1 MAAEDDPAPLNPSA
15 AGQEPPYVG
24 AAPRDPPAGGG
35 DGTQDGTPTVPST
48 QPRRI
53 QLRLPAAGGVVRIN
67 SSGGR
72 ININTSD
79 SAGNANNDTVG
90 QHLLMRSLERRQRL
104 EQAQGAAG
112 RLQQGINGAPQ
123 RAINVT
129 AGGRHIPGMG
139 PAGPVLPSLEPQPLP
154 NQTSDISSADNANAE
169 DGGKTNEPANMKQYE
184 CAICYEYMDSPV
196 GCGSCQARFCAN
208 CLRRVLR
215 QGIAERNPESEDPP
229 NSAKCPSCRAAFTAQ
244 SIVHDRELCRQIREC
259 TDTVSCPFKG
269 CGAEMRIGLLKAHEA
284 QCPYIRMRCRY
295 AEWGCEWVGKKKD
308 LADHDAHQCEFKG
321 GLGKLV
327 EKFRQSDAQERHLL
341 QQHHMQIGAQSQML
355 SLHSRQMM
363 MMRGRNSGSALDI
376 LQLAYEV
383 SLFPGRFSATR
394 ETWSSIINH
403 QEAKCAVCNVLLL
416 MPTLAL
422 VFNISFQGFKLLSSI
437 RQLSSLSENEMWNVA
452 DSLILSL
459 LVALVGVLCITCF
472 LLDSKGHMD
481 WTIFNAT
488 PFCVI

>member
-15 AGQEPPYVG
+15 GGQEAPFVG
-24 AAPRDPPAGGG
+24 AAPRDPPADDHPVGSSG
-35 DGTQDGTPTVPST
+35 DGAPSVSSVSASG

-72 ININTSD
+72 ININTSG

-90 QHLLMRSLERRQRL
+90 RGLERRERMS
-104 EQAQGAAG
+104 AAG
-112 RLQQGINGAPQ
+112 RRTRGLLDESIAILQQGINGAPQ

-244 SIVHDRELCRQIREC
+244 SIVHDRELCRQMMTSVRQTNSIEC
-259 TDTVSCPFKG
+259 SSCLLGTFHTRCPAVQQWQFH
-269 CGAEMRIGLLKAHEA
+269 IGLGGRTRHQVEGLEHET
-284 QCPYIRMRCRY
+284 
-295 AEWGCEWVGKKKD
+295 D
-308 LADHDAHQCEFKG
+308 LATSDPGKVIAGHPAHV
-321 GLGKLV
+321 LTIKLV
-327 EKFRQSDAQERHLL
+327 
-341 QQHHMQIGAQSQML
+341 
-355 SLHSRQMM
+355 
-363 MMRGRNSGSALDI
+363 
-376 LQLAYEV
+376 
-383 SLFPGRFSATR
+383 FPGCWGVQTTEHVHAGR
-394 ETWSSIINH
+394 
-403 QEAKCAVCNVLLL
+403 
-416 MPTLAL
+416 LA
-422 VFNISFQGFKLLSSI
+422 
-437 RQLSSLSENEMWNVA
+437 
-452 DSLILSL
+452 
-459 LVALVGVLCITCF
+459 
-472 LLDSKGHMD
+472 
-481 WTIFNAT
+481 
-488 PFCVI
+488 